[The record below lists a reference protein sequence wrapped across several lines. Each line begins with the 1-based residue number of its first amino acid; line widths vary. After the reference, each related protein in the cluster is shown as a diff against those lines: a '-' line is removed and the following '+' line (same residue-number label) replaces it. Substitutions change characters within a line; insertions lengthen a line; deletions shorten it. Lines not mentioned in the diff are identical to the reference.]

1 MYIASKV
8 SICFL
13 LSFDINITTSLL
25 YTTTT
30 TFLNT
35 SLYVSK
41 TDDVFDLDPNGCHGK
56 ECHYGVVRP
65 WSKHCSFSED
75 SCDGTLVNV
84 TGQCCPICEVTVK
97 TSLQSTESQSTST
110 PKSAPTTSK
119 VWVIRGQTYTLSRWF
134 VVTLSQVIRKIQEK
148 Q

>member
-13 LSFDINITTSLL
+13 LSFDRNITT
-25 YTTTT
+25 TKKKN
-30 TFLNT
+30 LNT
-35 SLYVSK
+35 YLYVSK

-56 ECHYGVVRP
+56 ECYYGHVRP

-75 SCDGTLVNV
+75 NCDGTLVNV

-97 TSLQSTESQSTST
+97 TTLPSTESQSTST
-110 PKSAPTTSK
+110 PKSALTTSK
-119 VWVIRGQTYTLSRWF
+119 VCVIRGQTYALSKWWF
-134 VVTLSQVIRKIQEK
+134 VVTLRQVIRKIQDK